1 MKTDIKTGTE
11 EKVTYIVEHVLTK
24 DIKIPD
30 EYDENHI
37 FVLEAGTILKR
48 GRTLGK
54 FERYEWGGKYGVTI
68 DPKDVELVEYK
79 KTVTTT
85 FERI

>member
-1 MKTDIKTGTE
+1 MKTDIKIGTE

-24 DIKIPD
+24 DV
-30 EYDENHI
+30 EYTPLYAEKPY
-37 FVLEAGTILKR
+37 VVEAGTILKR

-54 FERYEWGGKYGVTI
+54 FEYYEFGGKFGVNI
-68 DPKDVELVEYK
+68 DPEDVELVEYK